1 MSRAIELNETNLVY
15 VVYTSDKLEDLSK
28 SNPIKKM
35 LFLLCRVRST
45 QLMLSILYFQLFA
58 FLPEVTASLFQYSKR
73 RVSVN

>member
-45 QLMLSILYFQLFA
+45 QLMLSILYFQLLA
-58 FLPEVTASLFQYSKR
+58 FPPEVTASLFQYSKR